1 MSVDR
6 NYYVIA
12 GYDLT
17 SMETDKFDDWKWTEE
32 GEDYTCYQRKG
43 KIQFF
48 YDPMSGNHL
57 YFGYILA
64 DGDMYGY
71 ETSKF
76 KVDDVNAIYS
86 DVKAELV
93 KLIEMGVITKDPR
106 FIPEYQIIAFEE
118 CT

>member
-1 MSVDR
+1 MSVNR

-17 SMETDKFDDWKWTEE
+17 GMETDKFDDWKWSDE
-32 GEDYTCYQRKG
+32 GEDYICYQRKG

-48 YDPMSGNHL
+48 YDPMSGGHL

-64 DGDMYGY
+64 CGDMYEY

-76 KVDDVNAIYS
+76 KVEDVNGDMNLQS
-86 DVKAELV
+86 NNLDFQTGN
-93 KLIEMGVITKDPR
+93 MNFD
-106 FIPEYQIIAFEE
+106 FEIKGRNNE
-118 CT
+118 CR

>member
-1 MSVDR
+1 MSISR

-17 SMETDKFDDWKWTEE
+17 GMKTDKFDDWKWTDE

-64 DGDMYGY
+64 DGDMYEY

-76 KVDDVNAIYS
+76 KVEDINNARDDVKN
-86 DVKAELV
+86 ELS
-93 KLIEMGVITKDPR
+93 KLVDMGLINPK
-106 FIPEYQIIAFEE
+106 FILEYQVIAFEE